1 MATRTFQ
8 VQLAEDS
15 RYACCVTATNM
26 QSAILGYDRKVF
38 WGGGWGEFLGYV
50 E

>member
-1 MATRTFQ
+1 MASRTFQ

-26 QSAILGYDRKVF
+26 QSAILGYDRKA
-38 WGGGWGEFLGYV
+38 GGGEGGDFLGYV